1 MINEKELIKSICKD
15 SYYHFLLEFW
25 DVIITE
31 PIQDNWHIKYLCDEL
46 QIVGEQIIQ
55 RKPKLYD
62 LVINIPPAE
71 SKSTICTILFP
82 VWLWIKDPSLRIISG
97 SYSSSLSME
106 HAAKSRDVIKSDKF
120 IDLFDDFTIRRDSD
134 NKSFYSNDKKGE
146 RKAVSTGGAVT
157 GSHAH
162 LLLIDDPINPKQS
175 NSEALLKTANKWIS
189 ETLPTRK
196 VDAAITPTI
205 LIMQRLNELDPTQL
219 MLDEKD
225 KGGEIKH
232 ICLPADDSF
241 PILPIELKA
250 NYKDGLMNPLRK
262 NKDVLADFK
271 RKLGSLMFAAQMG
284 QQPAPMEG
292 NLIKKDWFQYY
303 DKTNLIKDILSDNL
317 KLNFYLDSAYDEK
330 SDKANDPSALMAFVR
345 KDNNLYILECIEVWQ
360 TFPDLIKFIPKFC
373 DRNLGNSSSTLY
385 IEPKASGVSI
395 YQVLRKSNIKIKI
408 RKDNS
413 PRDSKLT
420 RLTAQTPIIEDLRV
434 YLPKGEQWT
443 ESFITQC
450 ITFPNS
456 RHDDMIDCLSA
467 AIRIWKRSTV
477 KTFSGSTTI

>member
-1 MINEKELIKSICKD
+1 MINENELTKSICKD
-15 SYYHFLLEFW
+15 SYYYFLLEFW

-46 QIVGEQIIQ
+46 QIVGEQIIK

-62 LVINIPPAE
+62 LIINIPPAE

-97 SYSSSLSME
+97 SYSSSLSIE
-106 HAAKSRDVIKSDKF
+106 HASKSRDVIKSDKF
-120 IDLFDDFTIRRDSD
+120 ISLFNHFSIRRDSD

-175 NSEALLKTANKWIS
+175 NSETLLKTANKWIS

-219 MLDEKD
+219 MLDEKE
-225 KGGEIKH
+225 KGGKIKH
-232 ICLPADDSF
+232 ICLPADSSF
-241 PILPIELKA
+241 PVKPSILKS
-250 NYKDGLMNPLRK
+250 NYIDGLMNPLRK
-262 NKDVLADFK
+262 NKDVLDDFK
-271 RKLGSLMFAAQMG
+271 RKMGSLMFAAQMG

-292 NLIKKDWFQYY
+292 NLIKKEWFQYY
-303 DKTNLIKDILSDNL
+303 DKSNLIKDILNE
-317 KLNFYLDSAYDEK
+317 NITVYFYLDSAYDEK
-330 SDKANDPSALMAFVR
+330 SDRGNDPSALMAFIR
-345 KDNNLYILECIEVWQ
+345 KDNNLYILECIETWQ
-360 TFPDLIKFIPKFC
+360 TFPDLIKFIPTFC
-373 DRNLGNSSSTLY
+373 NRNMSTKSSTLY
-385 IEPKASGVSI
+385 IEPKATGISI
-395 YQVLRKSNIKIKI
+395 YQVLRKSNINIRV
-408 RKDNS
+408 RKDNA
-413 PRDSKLT
+413 PKDSKLV
-420 RLTAQTPIIEDLRV
+420 RLTSQTPIIEDLRV
-434 YLPKGEQWT
+434 YLPTGENWT

-450 ITFPNS
+450 VTFPNS
-456 RHDDMIDCLSA
+456 KHDDMVDCLSA
-467 AIRIWKRSTV
+467 SIKIWKRLRIKTKSST
-477 KTFSGSTTI
+477 I